1 MRVRGIASILHRE
14 TIAVLVG
21 AKTFERGEQCFS
33 SQRVIGV
40 EVIEGGLRGTVKPNE
55 PNRRDYAC
63 RIWMRDEG
71 VGYECTC
78 PVGVTRQFCKHAVAI
93 ALHHLEQE
101 RAAARKGMGVLR
113 EALNHV
119 TQPELVDGLVS
130 IAMKNDEIADDLKRL
145 ALELLAR
152 RT

>member
-21 AKTFERGEQCFS
+21 AKTFERGEECWK
-33 SQRVIGV
+33 SQRVQAV
-40 EVIEGGLRGTVKPNE
+40 EVIEGGLRGTVTPNE
-55 PNRRDYAC
+55 AGRRDYAC
-63 RIWMRDEG
+63 KIWMRDEG

-119 TQPELVDGLVS
+119 TQPELVDGLVGM
-130 IAMKNDEIADDLKRL
+130 AMQNDDLCDDLKRL
-145 ALELLAR
+145 ALDLLAR

>member
-21 AKTFERGEQCFS
+21 AKTFERGEECFA
-33 SQRVIGV
+33 SQRVLSV
-40 EVIEGGLRGTVKPNE
+40 EVIEGGLRGMVKPNE
-55 PNRRDYAC
+55 SGRRDYAC
-63 RIWMRDEG
+63 RIWMREEG

-78 PVGVTRQFCKHAVAI
+78 PVGITRQFCKHAVAI

-119 TQPELVDGLVS
+119 TQPELVDGLVGL
-130 IAMKNDEIADDLKRL
+130 AMRDDHLADDLKRL

>member
-1 MRVRGIASILHRE
+1 
-14 TIAVLVG
+14 
-21 AKTFERGEQCFS
+21 
-33 SQRVIGV
+33 
-40 EVIEGGLRGTVKPNE
+40 VIEGGLRGTVKPSE
-55 PNRRDYAC
+55 THRRDYAC
-63 RIWMRDEG
+63 RIWMREEG

-78 PVGVTRQFCKHAVAI
+78 PVGITRQFCKHAVAI

-119 TQPELVDGLVS
+119 TQPELVDGLVGM
-130 IAMKNDEIADDLKRL
+130 AMRDDDLADDLKRL